1 MSKKILILL
10 IAVVMVTSS
19 LAIALANNESKP
31 GVTVVQSPDVTPTA
45 AFIGNVIIYA
55 NGTAS
60 SQTVIGQVGNQYTLK
75 ENLNGTLIDLR
86 SNSIVAGNGYTINGM
101 GKDGFNITNASSVEF
116 NDFKVINSST
126 GAYVVNSTH
135 VTIADSN
142 ITATSYGAYAIYSAF
157 LSFSAD
163 KLSVITDYGIYV
175 TDTPQVFINSTYV
188 KAARGF
194 ETDTSTVQVEFNND
208 TIITSSVGIC
218 FDGNT
223 NSNTIIANNT
233 IVGINAGDGIVIC
246 SSNANNITVV
256 NNNIYNMTSRGFCDD
271 VASGFNY
278 VLSKNVFVSDLV
290 PVYLCDLY
298 NVLIKGNYFNHS
310 TGSYVIEAEYLVNV
324 TFSGNIITNFS
335 SASGVYLEYSDY
347 VNIQNNFI
355 HNTSKAI
362 DLCNSSN
369 INVAGNSISKA
380 SDGVYLKSEEAD
392 NVNVSS
398 NMLSNIT
405 SDAIE
410 FYVESGTNYT
420 VNNNVI
426 LNSSY
431 PIYIYYDIKDITID
445 GNMIFNTTGYA
456 IYVEYTSM
464 LSVSGNMISGFRG
477 SATSQYGIYVEY
489 SGQSTI
495 SNNVILG
502 NASANGAEG
511 VYVYKSSSAALF
523 GNTVVNATYG
533 IDVEDSGTF
542 SVFNN
547 TIQKSPYGI
556 YSYDNSQFSYFSNS
570 IMSSNYSLYSECD
583 YGGVIYGNTFSI
595 AKIYMVYLDFS
606 AGLSFYHNNFIN
618 GSKVAIYVY
627 SSSLITWNMSL
638 PVAGNYWSSY
648 TGTGSDGVGT
658 TPYTVNGTL
667 KDYLPLTA
675 KWTGYTVTF
684 VESGLPSGT
693 PWAVTLGKSTL
704 SSETQTVAFSPDAAQ
719 HVAENYSVGEVSGYT
734 VSQKTGS
741 VAISGTNKVI
751 SLAFTPVTYAI
762 SFSETGLAS
771 GTTWTLA
778 VGNIKASSSNS
789 TVSFN
794 LPNGT
799 YNYTIQ
805 QVSGYHAVT
814 DTGSFQVDAAGK
826 SISVIFEQ
834 NLYTLMVTETG
845 LPSGMAWTVNVSGT
859 LKTTTGIS
867 IDILL
872 ASGTYN
878 VSVTGPSSYSGTL
891 SAKSVTVDASNA
903 TVSVV
908 FTNTT
913 THSKTSNSASIY
925 EGLGVGAIVGVV
937 VGTLGTMMYTGTGI
951 FRKFKKGNGGTQ

>member
-1 MSKKILILL
+1 MSKNIFILL
-10 IAVVMVTSS
+10 IAVVMVSSS
-19 LAIALANNESKP
+19 LAITVANNESTP
-31 GVTVVQSPDVTPTA
+31 GVTVVQMPGITSTTA
-45 AFIGNVIIYA
+45 FAGNITIYA
-55 NGTAS
+55 NGTVS
-60 SQTVIGQVGNQYTLK
+60 SQTVIGQVGNQYALK

-86 SNSIVAGNGYTINGM
+86 SNSIVSGNGYTINGM
-101 GKDGFNITNASSVEF
+101 GKDGFNITNTSSVEI
-116 NDFKVINSST
+116 NDFRVVNSST

-142 ITATSYGAYAIYSAF
+142 ITAASYGAYSIYSAF
-157 LSFSAD
+157 LLFSAD
-163 KLSVITDYGIYV
+163 KLSVPTDYGIYV

-194 ETDTSTVQVEFNND
+194 ETTTSTIQVEFNND

-218 FDGNT
+218 FDGST

-233 IVGINAGDGIVIC
+233 IVGINAGYGIEIC
-246 SSNANNITVV
+246 SDNANNITVV
-256 NNNIYNMTSRGFCDD
+256 NNNIDNMTSKGFCAD
-271 VASGFNY
+271 VNSGFNY
-278 VLSKNVFVSDLV
+278 VLSKNFFVSDIV
-290 PVYLCDLY
+290 PVSLYDLY
-298 NVLIKGNYFNHS
+298 NVLIQGNHFNHS
-310 TGSYVIEAEYLVNV
+310 TGSYVIEAEYIVNV
-324 TFSGNIITNFS
+324 TLSGNIIKNFS
-335 SASGVYLEYSDY
+335 SASGIYLDYSDY
-347 VNIQNNFI
+347 INIQDNFI
-355 HNTSKAI
+355 QNTSDAI
-362 DLCNSSN
+362 DLCYVNN
-369 INVAGNSISKA
+369 INVTGNSISKA
-380 SDGVYLKSEEAD
+380 SYGVYLYSYEAD

-405 SDAIE
+405 TDAIE
-410 FYVESGTNYT
+410 FEVDSGTNYI

-431 PIYIYYDIKDITID
+431 PIYIYYDIKDININ

-464 LSVSGNMISGFRG
+464 LSVSGNMISGFKG

-489 SGQSTI
+489 SGQATV

-511 VYVYKSSSAALF
+511 IYLYKSSLTSLF
-523 GNTVVNATYG
+523 GNTVLNTTYG
-533 IDVEDSGTF
+533 IDVEYSGTF

-547 TIQKSPYGI
+547 TVQKSQYGI
-556 YSYDNSQFSYFSNS
+556 YSYENSQFSYFSNS
-570 IMSSNYSLYSECD
+570 IISSNYSLYSEYD

-595 AKIYMVYLDFS
+595 AKTYMVYLDYS

-618 GSKVAIYVY
+618 GSRVAIYVY

-648 TGTGSDGVGT
+648 TGTGSNGIGT
-658 TPYTVNGTL
+658 TPYIVNGTL
-667 KDYLPLTA
+667 KDYLPLTG

-693 PWAVTLGKSTL
+693 PWSVTLGMSTL
-704 SSETQTVAFSPDAAQ
+704 TSETKTVPFSPDAAQ
-719 HVAENYSVGEVSGYT
+719 HVTENYSVGEVSGYT

-741 VAISGTNKVI
+741 VTLSGTNKVI
-751 SLAFTPVTYAI
+751 SLTFTPVTYEI
-762 SFSETGLAS
+762 SFSETGLPS
-771 GTTWTLA
+771 GTTWALT
-778 VGNIKASSSNS
+778 VGNIKESSSNAS
-789 TVSFN
+789 VSLS

-805 QVSGYHAVT
+805 PVSGYHAVT
-814 DTGSFQVDAAGK
+814 DTGSFQVDAAGR
-826 SISVIFEQ
+826 SISVTFEQ

-859 LKTTTGIS
+859 LRTTTGTS
-867 IDILL
+867 VDIML

-878 VSVTGPSSYSGTL
+878 VSVTGPSSYSSTI
-891 SAKSVTVDASNA
+891 SVKSVTIGTSNT

-913 THSKTSNSASIY
+913 APSKTSNSASIY
-925 EGLGVGAIVGVV
+925 EGLGAGAIVGVV
-937 VGTLGTMMYTGTGI
+937 VGILGTMMYTGTGI
-951 FRKFKKGNGGTQ
+951 FRKFKKGNN